1 MWRIPAFTPAIF
13 HDPGIG
19 QCYEDGRMVAS
30 VDVFDTDGTKGIVIH
45 EWTSTYPRHGHST
58 QALQWLRD
66 QGFRRIVAN
75 GVGLIE
81 DGVGDIAT
89 AYWQRMYAKGLVDVL
104 LDDNGV
110 DITHLGAMP
119 EVA

>member
-1 MWRIPAFTPAIF
+1 MEQIPVFTPAIF
-13 HDPGIG
+13 FEPGIG

-30 VDVFDTDGTKGIVIH
+30 VDVFDAEGTKGIAIQ
-45 EWTSTYPRHGHST
+45 EWSSTYPRHGHST
-58 QALQWLRD
+58 QALQWLRA
-66 QGFRRIVAN
+66 QGFGRIVAN

-81 DGVGDIAT
+81 NGVGDIAT
-89 AYWQRMYAKGLVDVL
+89 GYWQHMYARGLVDVL
-104 LDDNGV
+104 LDDNGA